1 MDEDISLEAE
11 VVELL
16 IKKNLTIA
24 AAESCTGG
32 LLSARLINVPG
43 ISAVYLMGE
52 ITYSNEAKNQLLKVK
67 KKTLEK
73 YGAVSQQVAIQMAE
87 GIRLKAK
94 SNVAIA
100 VTGIAGPGGGSDEK
114 PVGLVYISCS
124 TKDGT
129 VVQEHRFCGNRNEI
143 RELTVIWGLSLIK
156 ECIVNL
162 T

>member
-1 MDEDISLEAE
+1 MKENISLEAE

-16 IKKNLTIA
+16 VKKKLTIA

-43 ISAVYLMGE
+43 VSDTYLMGE
-52 ITYSNEAKNQLLKVK
+52 ITYSNEAKHKLLKVK
-67 KKTLEK
+67 NNTLK
-73 YGAVSQQVAIQMAE
+73 RYGAVSKQVAIQMAE

-94 SNVAIA
+94 SSVAIA

-114 PVGLVYISCS
+114 PVGLVYISCA

-129 VVQEHRFCGNRNEI
+129 IVREHNFLGNRDEI
-143 RELTVIWGLSLIK
+143 REQTVIWGLSLIK

-162 T
+162 I